1 MGKTLV
7 LCVDRDN
14 DFGTK
19 AGVASPII
27 GRRANLRAAI
37 DLGLADPEDS
47 DSNSLFAAIKAYD
60 ELRARGEPV
69 EIATLCGDPN
79 VGDKSDHIIS
89 YQLGEIISRI
99 QPDSAIVVSDGP
111 EDEFVLPLL
120 KGKLQVRE
128 VRRVVVKQSE
138 RIEDTIYII
147 RKGMAKEEIR
157 LSIIL
162 PLAFI
167 LLASGLLTITG
178 TFTVQNMA
186 YGIPA
191 FGLGL
196 LLLLQVLQV
205 RERAED
211 MYAELRE
218 GMLAAR
224 LSIFTSLI
232 AFLFIFIGGAYSY
245 QQTVEAGF
253 PTAEE
258 ASLYFAAQ
266 FIWWILPAIIMRL
279 GGFFVDFWLRHKR
292 AVWAYVYLQLSWM
305 AMIFL
310 VGAGILLVRYFSGFL
325 EGYRPD
331 RVFNELLAYF
341 AVTVGLAVGAAMLYR
356 YDREKKK
363 VAGALELAAGG
374 H

>member
-14 DFGTK
+14 DFGAK
-19 AGVASPII
+19 GGVSSPVI

-37 DLGLADPEDS
+37 KLGLADPEDS

-60 ELRARGEPV
+60 ELKAKGEPV
-69 EIATLCGDPN
+69 EIATICGDPN

-89 YQLGEIISRI
+89 YQLGEIINRV
-99 QPDSAIVVSDGP
+99 QPDSAMVVSDGP

-120 KGKLQVRE
+120 KNKLKVRE

-157 LSIIL
+157 LYIIT
-162 PLAFI
+162 PLSFI

-178 TFTVQNMA
+178 AFTPQNMA

-205 RERAED
+205 RDRAEEI
-211 MYAELRE
+211 YAELRE
-218 GMLAAR
+218 GLLAAR
-224 LSIFTSLI
+224 LSIFTSI
-232 AFLFIFIGGAYSY
+232 ISFLFIFIGGAYSY
-245 QQTVEAGF
+245 QQTISGGF

-258 ASLYFAAQ
+258 ASLFFAAG
-266 FIWWILPAIIMRL
+266 FIWWIVPAIIMRR
-279 GGFFVDFWLRHKR
+279 GGVFLDLWLRHKQ
-292 AVWAYVYLQLSWM
+292 AVWDYIYLTLTGV
-305 AMIFL
+305 ATIFL
-310 VGAGILLVRYFSGFL
+310 LGAGLMLVRYFLGFL
-325 EGYRPD
+325 KGYPTD
-331 RVFNELLAYF
+331 LIVNELLF
-341 AVTVGLAVGAAMLYR
+341 FFSMTIGLAVGAALLYR
-356 YDREKKK
+356 YSREKK
-363 VAGALELAAGG
+363 VSAALEMTADGR
-374 H
+374 

>member
-19 AGVASPII
+19 AGVASPVI

-37 DLGLADPEDS
+37 KLGIADPEDS
-47 DSNSLFAAIKAYD
+47 DSNSLFAAIKTYD
-60 ELRARGEPV
+60 ELKAKGEPV
-69 EIATLCGDPN
+69 EIATICGDPN

-89 YQLGEIISRI
+89 YQLGEVISKV
-99 QPDSAIVVSDGP
+99 QPDSAMLVSDGP

-120 KGKLQVRE
+120 KGKLQIRE

-157 LSIIL
+157 LYIIT

-178 TFTVQNMA
+178 TFTPQNMA

-196 LLLLQVLQV
+196 LFLLQVLQV
-205 RERAED
+205 RDRAEE
-211 MYAELRE
+211 MYRELHE

-245 QQTVEAGF
+245 QLTVSSGF

-258 ASLYFAAQ
+258 ASLYFAAG
-266 FIWWILPAIIMRL
+266 FIWWIVPAIIMRW
-279 GGFFVDFWLRHKR
+279 GGFFFDFWLRHKK
-292 AVWAYVYLQLSWM
+292 AVWAYIYLTMSGV

-310 VGAGILLVRYFSGFL
+310 LGAGLMLVRYFLGFL
-325 EGYRPD
+325 KTYPSD
-331 RVFNELLAYF
+331 RIVNELLF
-341 AVTVGLAVGAAMLYR
+341 DFVMTIGLAVGAAALYR
-356 YDREKKK
+356 YTREKT
-363 VAGALELAAGG
+363 VAGALELPAGG
-374 H
+374 Q

>member
-19 AGVASPII
+19 AGVESPVI

-37 DLGLADPEDS
+37 KLGIADPEDS

-60 ELRARGEPV
+60 ELKAKGEPV
-69 EIATLCGDPN
+69 EIATVCGDPS
-79 VGDKSDHIIS
+79 VGDKSDHKIS
-89 YQLGEIISRI
+89 YQLGEIISRV
-99 QPDSAIVVSDGP
+99 QPESAIMVSDGP

-157 LSIIL
+157 LYIIT

-178 TFTVQNMA
+178 TFTPQNMA

-196 LLLLQVLQV
+196 LFLLQVLQA
-205 RERAED
+205 RERAEE
-211 MYAELRE
+211 MYIELRE

-245 QQTVEAGF
+245 QQTVSSGF

-258 ASLYFAAQ
+258 ASLYFTAI
-266 FIWWILPAIIMRL
+266 FIWFIVPAIIIRL
-279 GGFFVDFWLRHKR
+279 GGFFLDFWLRHKK
-292 AVWAYVYLQLSWM
+292 AVWAYMYLALSWV
-305 AMIFL
+305 AMVFL
-310 VGAGILLVRYFSGFL
+310 TGAGILLVRYFSGFL
-325 EGYRPD
+325 EGYGPD
-331 RVFNELLAYF
+331 RIFNELMAYF
-341 AVTVGLAVGAAMLYR
+341 AVTVGLAVGAALLYR
-356 YDREKKK
+356 YDREKKR
-363 VAGALELAAGG
+363 VAGSLELAAEG